1 MAVTKIPGAQQYL
14 VEKPKKNKVLLHLN
28 NPPKKTK
35 GIKL

>member
-1 MAVTKIPGAQQYL
+1 MLFQYL